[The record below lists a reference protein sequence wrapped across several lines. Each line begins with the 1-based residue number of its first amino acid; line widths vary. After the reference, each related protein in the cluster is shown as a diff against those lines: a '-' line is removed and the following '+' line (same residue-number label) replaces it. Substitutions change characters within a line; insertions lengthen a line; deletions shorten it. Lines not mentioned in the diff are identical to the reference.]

1 MYYARAAAALESQT
15 YSVNPVATHPH
26 GSYRRDMTHH
36 ESHDDSQPHDHDQ
49 SHDEMSREQKRHDQ
63 LTSAPD
69 ATEADA
75 APRIEVSEHEGNTR
89 IDILEDAAVRPRA
102 RRRRRG
108 RRGGRR
114 PRRHRPDLTEE
125 HLPIRKAITTLS
137 DMEND
142 FSGPPPRPTSAEA
155 REALDRLNQDGEIL
169 ARRVVTPWWYHVGL
183 AAIIFTMI
191 ASQALPGVASI
202 TLVALAIVAIPVLT
216 LTYSRLYGI
225 STSYRGGPRST
236 RILIATIAVLAIGMV
251 SALAIKT
258 IGASPWWVLIPAG
271 LAALATVIL
280 GRRYDDMLRA
290 ELARTTDG
298 AA

>member
-1 MYYARAAAALESQT
+1 
-15 YSVNPVATHPH
+15 
-26 GSYRRDMTHH
+26 
-36 ESHDDSQPHDHDQ
+36 
-49 SHDEMSREQKRHDQ
+49 
-63 LTSAPD
+63 
-69 ATEADA
+69 
-75 APRIEVSEHEGNTR
+75 
-89 IDILEDAAVRPRA
+89 
-102 RRRRRG
+102 
-108 RRGGRR
+108 
-114 PRRHRPDLTEE
+114 
-125 HLPIRKAITTLS
+125 
-137 DMEND
+137 MEND

-191 ASQALPGVASI
+191 GSQALPGVASI

-236 RILIATIAVLAIGMV
+236 RILIATIAVLAIGMI
-251 SALAIKT
+251 SALAIKI

-280 GRRYDDMLRA
+280 GRRYDDTLRA